1 MKAFGK
7 KGVIIEQDS
16 LAALRQKHH
25 LPPIVEI
32 SLEHLSEPPRYFP
45 SPGDL
50 HAEYQKHGKFGD
62 FGDLISYRE
71 TRWCGVGGYVLEW
84 IAPLAYP
91 KAALAADLIPFIE
104 DSDGRLFFVG
114 IKRGRPPGVGK
125 QALIGGFRAI
135 EQVDTPH
142 GPTHMLETP
151 LENLMHECGEESGI
165 MLSDLLLTSPSPY
178 NVDAVAHVTIPELGI
193 SSLVNIHA
201 VGTVRTDVGVE
212 RNATTGEMR
221 VHETT
226 GYMFVVHVDRPLT
239 AEAILATLKP
249 TDKTEGTVPMVLE
262 VTDHAAIAA
271 VRDGFHA
278 VHHRQLYGKA
288 IRTIQVNRL
297 LSSVVSFGNL
307 SRSQ

>member
-16 LAALRQKHH
+16 LAALREKHH
-25 LPPIVEI
+25 LPPLVEI
-32 SLEHLSEPPRYFP
+32 SLEHLSVSTRYF
-45 SPGDL
+45 SGLGDL

-62 FGDLISYRE
+62 FGDLISFRE

-104 DSDGRLFFVG
+104 DSEGRLFFVG

-142 GPTHMLETP
+142 GPTHMLESP
-151 LENLMHECGEESGI
+151 LANLMHECGEESGI
-165 MLSDLLLTSPSPY
+165 MLSGLILANAHPHISSAG
-178 NVDAVAHVTIPELGI
+178 AVVTIPELGLQHFVHI
-193 SSLVNIHA
+193 YH
-201 VGTVRTDVGVE
+201 VGTVRADVAVE

-226 GYMFVVHVDRPLT
+226 GYTFVVRVPRPLT
-239 AEAILATLKP
+239 AEEILAALHP
-249 TDKTEGTVPMVLE
+249 TDKTEGAVPLVLE

-271 VRDGFHA
+271 VLDGFHSR
-278 VHHRQLYGKA
+278 HHRELCA
-288 IRTIQVNRL
+288 EALRIASVHL
-297 LSSVVSFGNL
+297 L
-307 SRSQ
+307 RYEECR